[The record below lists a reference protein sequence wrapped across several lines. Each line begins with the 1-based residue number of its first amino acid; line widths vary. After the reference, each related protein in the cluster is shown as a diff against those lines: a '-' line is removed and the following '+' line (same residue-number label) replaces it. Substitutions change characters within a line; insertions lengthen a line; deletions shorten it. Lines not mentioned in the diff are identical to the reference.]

1 MTLSSSGTAVRSPR
15 IPPSVQSQE
24 LQITQPTDCS
34 PNVNTM
40 INSVS
45 VLQVVGN
52 PLPAQQSKL
61 LHFCGKKNALRSHQ
75 EKERTAELQQTS
87 KCETLHVG
95 IVTGGNDF
103 ITTRLKQTTPLH
115 PLCDGTVALGAKIW
129 SELTFECSSLC
140 SRVSNC
146 AKVPLI
152 LPPSWLSM
160 VYFTALQL

>member
-1 MTLSSSGTAVRSPR
+1 
-15 IPPSVQSQE
+15 
-24 LQITQPTDCS
+24 
-34 PNVNTM
+34 M

-52 PLPAQQSKL
+52 PLPEQQSKL

-103 ITTRLKQTTPLH
+103 ITTRLKQTTPLPH
-115 PLCDGTVALGAKIW
+115 PSCCVG
-129 SELTFECSSLC
+129 C
-140 SRVSNC
+140 
-146 AKVPLI
+146 
-152 LPPSWLSM
+152 
-160 VYFTALQL
+160 